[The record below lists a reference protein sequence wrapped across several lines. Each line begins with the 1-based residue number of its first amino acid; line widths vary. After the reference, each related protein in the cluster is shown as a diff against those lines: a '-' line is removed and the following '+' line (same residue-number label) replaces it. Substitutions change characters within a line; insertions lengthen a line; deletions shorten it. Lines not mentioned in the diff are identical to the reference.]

1 MVNVFI
7 DAIALKINAELGE
20 GFTIYKEVQE
30 QGFDLPCF
38 FIFLNT
44 SKQKK
49 MIGKRFFR
57 EQQFVVEYHPGAD
70 GKKAQINN
78 MIPRLNAALEYV
90 TAEGD
95 MFTGS
100 KMSCEVIDNVLHF
113 YVNYNYHVYATVNAS
128 EAMENMVLDGRLKLE

>member
-49 MIGKRFFR
+49 MIGKRYFR
-57 EQQFVVEYHPGAD
+57 EQQFVIEYHPGTG
-70 GKKAQINN
+70 GKKAQINA
-78 MIPRLNAALEYV
+78 MIPRLNTALEYV
-90 TAEGD
+90 AAEGD

-100 KMSCEVIDNVLHF
+100 KMSCEVIGEVLHF
-113 YVNYNYHVYATVNAS
+113 YVNYNYHVYEPANAL
-128 EAMENMVLDGRLKLE
+128 ETMEDVELDSRLKVE